1 MIRSTKMI
9 EERTETSF
17 LFLGAM
23 QYKIYN
29 IKIIITMFVATL
41 ALEVQ
46 LFESFFCCFFNEI
59 FKVEVCIQNM
69 IRSIRF
75 GRIFGSLPLV
85 RQKLLPLIF
94 IIFSFLFSQLRTDH
108 NYYYNIIIII
118 LLFLFT
124 LSLLLFIVPSFYL

>member
-59 FKVEVCIQNM
+59 FKVGLHPKYDSKY
-69 IRSIRF
+69 SIWSNFWKSAPRPSKAPSTHF
-75 GRIFGSLPLV
+75 YYFFFPFLATSNRP
-85 RQKLLPLIF
+85 QLLL
-94 IIFSFLFSQLRTDH
+94 QH
-108 NYYYNIIIII
+108 NNNNIIISIHSII
-118 LLFLFT
+118 AVVYC
-124 LSLLLFIVPSFYL
+124 S